1 MSYLRLCGNVF
12 LTLCQAIWSLIKILK
27 IFKAHD
33 LKGVD
38 WVKALKA
45 L

>member
-1 MSYLRLCGNVF
+1 MPYLRLYGNIF